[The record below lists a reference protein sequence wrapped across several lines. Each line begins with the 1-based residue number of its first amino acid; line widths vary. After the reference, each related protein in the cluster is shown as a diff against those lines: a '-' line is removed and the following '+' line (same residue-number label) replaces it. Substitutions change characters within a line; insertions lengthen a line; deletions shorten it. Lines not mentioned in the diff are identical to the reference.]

1 MKSLH
6 ATFDD
11 RQTAWTAITEI
22 TRKNIIG
29 RHEIKME
36 AVDPNNPNGKTR
48 VVITPK
54 LAHERK
60 DSFEILK
67 KYGASITDDKGK
79 EIKGIRLRQSLV

>member
-1 MKSLH
+1 MKPLF
-6 ATFDD
+6 AAFDD
-11 RQTAWTAITEI
+11 KMTAWRAITEI
-22 TRKNIIG
+22 MRNNVLG

-36 AVDPNNPNGKTR
+36 STDSGNPNGKTR
-48 VVITPK
+48 VIITPK

-67 KYGASITDDKGK
+67 KYGATITDENGK